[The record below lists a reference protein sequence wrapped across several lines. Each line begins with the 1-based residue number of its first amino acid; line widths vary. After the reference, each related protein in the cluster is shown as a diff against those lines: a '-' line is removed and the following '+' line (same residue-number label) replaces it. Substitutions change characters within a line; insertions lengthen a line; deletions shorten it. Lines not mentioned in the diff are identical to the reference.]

1 TWNGVD
7 KGVLLLERN
16 QGPIYTHQSSYTT
29 AAYVPL
35 ATLLSSSYPY
45 GTHSTTYWVVIDP
58 THNYA
63 LVQLSPF
70 AFQVL
75 DQAGYPATGASVQAF
90 LNLTTHEV
98 LDFGAKFVNGTFGSE
113 FTGLM
118 PGAGANLKVGWVE
131 FVLPAPRTTSGT
143 TFSNITLLV
152 RYKAKDPTNGPV
164 VGRFEVSGF
173 TYPFSSNIPY
183 QPGTTIDAT
192 SGSQSVTLTP
202 VTWNVIKTTI
212 KWVYIKFT
220 DINGNDWLTHKAEIY
235 FKWYENPNGAYPYGG
250 STYDYGKAI
259 VRIPSTLTGS
269 PWNAQFNFTLT
280 YGVEWFF
287 SLVGSGNRVKPSTIT
302 SPFPAQAK
310 MVKLSGIRMVSSAE
324 IPQTLR
330 SDLSVNLFLP
340 AVQAYPNGV
349 PVNLSWATNG
359 TGYVV
364 SPDPGPSGN
373 TSIWL
378 PSSDIGQINFQAW
391 FQGVKVLDTGISGVI
406 PAGATPLSLTT
417 TDYGTQKN
425 YSLAIYELGFVL
437 NFYDGQTKTPVPS
450 GIPFFFN
457 HPGLGLIGP
466 TTVTGQ
472 GVYDLIKAAPGG
484 TYSNFFI
491 LYNGSYVQALNASI
505 SLTGNSPNLLLLFPS
520 YNLNM
525 SVWSQEPFNIV
536 GVKVRLYSETNF
548 SKVGL
553 PAYKLKEVFDSPMFS
568 SAMFPTGWTYT
579 VTYNPDGT
587 PYVKYWSPEQ
597 TTTTTGVYFKLLPAK
612 VYDVWVHVPAL
623 ASAAKAAGFRPGDA
637 NATLYWSK
645 DPYPGVKPINLTQN
659 LLLQL
664 MSYVYDPK
672 FSIKDAG
679 GNSLPF
685 DNASSSAFFVVEPWF
700 SYVNATTGDTESATE
715 TFLTTTLT
723 NYLVRANETDS
734 SGAIT
739 VPSVNAT
746 GSDYPGKCRFMIGQS
761 TWQPANGYRVMVY
774 YKGILV
780 YNATV
785 NLSNP
790 YVGKENP
797 IITSVYPY
805 VLKITNNPLDAK
817 DKFGIANLKVKVAWA
832 GLNTTW
838 WPTKDLVTWKAATE
852 FSLINA
858 TLLQKG
864 FNLTVIERMWG
875 PIQNASFVVPT
886 MPPYYSD
893 AYFVTEGITGSD
905 GTFRLL
911 IPVWNATTK
920 APLYTKGTAL
930 NFTTP
935 AAWYP
940 GNLSSGTYPPTTT
953 GALFGTPV
961 FANWTTIPGTTN
973 NIPAGDVVRLAA
985 TFYNQKDT
993 TLGTAV
999 FSDEVRA
1006 LNATGLYNATSYY
1019 SSEMETYKS
1028 YGKAPGVLSGGLFQ
1042 GRKVGPPTVYA
1053 DFYAYVEVYAP
1064 ANDLG
1069 VVVYDYFQN
1078 INTAYSHD
1086 LPNQYV
1092 AIVRKAIKD
1101 SSGNVLSPRT
1111 TLLQS
1116 WTPIKRI
1123 TLPNGTQLRAVLL
1136 KSSPSN
1142 ILWGFYDVD
1151 IFTTNVTQSEVSYLT
1166 IPSENELGAFKNY
1179 STASGLML
1187 GGVGGS
1193 LADKQVRPQWLA
1205 KSLKGSGADWDTGI
1219 YGLQWPTK
1227 LNIKVYAADG
1237 VRTLNGAYVYI
1248 IDARTNYNVSVALT
1262 GSTGEASEIDNVPYD
1277 PSLDP
1282 TVDPFTVPGTNPVTL
1297 RLGFN
1302 LLNGTYIVKVVYK
1315 GVNVWDTFRDQPQH
1329 RYIYLGVTPPPTATG
1344 EDFDPAQTRPFS
1356 AHVYDLG
1363 IKVADQSPA
1372 ARPLSGATV
1381 KLTAPYGTE
1390 TATTTETG
1398 ETTFTLLPA
1407 GTYVVEVSAPSKFGT
1422 VTAKQEVKLAD
1433 TTTVLVPVPLYDI
1446 TLKVVS
1452 PRGTP
1457 LVAADV
1463 KVGGISVGTTDATGS
1478 IAISQI
1484 PAGSYPVSITWLG
1497 TDVSPTAPLSVALSQ
1512 AYLVTASKIATVTVQ
1527 VLGAQNQGL
1536 SGATVTI
1543 GPITGITTGDGTF
1556 TTEIPFGTYTA
1567 TASYK
1572 GVSASQSVTVSGD
1585 TTVTLRTG
1593 TFIELFGQSLTFA
1606 SFVLWIIAVI
1616 IIVLILVI
1624 AAQEYNIY
1632 RRKKLP
1638 QLFGAGPK

>member
-1 TWNGVD
+1 
-7 KGVLLLERN
+7 
-16 QGPIYTHQSSYTT
+16 
-29 AAYVPL
+29 
-35 ATLLSSSYPY
+35 
-45 GTHSTTYWVVIDP
+45 
-58 THNYA
+58 
-63 LVQLSPF
+63 
-70 AFQVL
+70 
-75 DQAGYPATGASVQAF
+75 
-90 LNLTTHEV
+90 
-98 LDFGAKFVNGTFGSE
+98 
-113 FTGLM
+113 
-118 PGAGANLKVGWVE
+118 
-131 FVLPAPRTTSGT
+131 
-143 TFSNITLLV
+143 
-152 RYKAKDPTNGPV
+152 
-164 VGRFEVSGF
+164 
-173 TYPFSSNIPY
+173 
-183 QPGTTIDAT
+183 
-192 SGSQSVTLTP
+192 
-202 VTWNVIKTTI
+202 
-212 KWVYIKFT
+212 
-220 DINGNDWLTHKAEIY
+220 
-235 FKWYENPNGAYPYGG
+235 
-250 STYDYGKAI
+250 
-259 VRIPSTLTGS
+259 
-269 PWNAQFNFTLT
+269 
-280 YGVEWFF
+280 
-287 SLVGSGNRVKPSTIT
+287 
-302 SPFPAQAK
+302 
-310 MVKLSGIRMVSSAE
+310 
-324 IPQTLR
+324 
-330 SDLSVNLFLP
+330 
-340 AVQAYPNGV
+340 
-349 PVNLSWATNG
+349 
-359 TGYVV
+359 
-364 SPDPGPSGN
+364 
-373 TSIWL
+373 
-378 PSSDIGQINFQAW
+378 
-391 FQGVKVLDTGISGVI
+391 
-406 PAGATPLSLTT
+406 
-417 TDYGTQKN
+417 
-425 YSLAIYELGFVL
+425 
-437 NFYDGQTKTPVPS
+437 
-450 GIPFFFN
+450 
-457 HPGLGLIGP
+457 
-466 TTVTGQ
+466 
-472 GVYDLIKAAPGG
+472 
-484 TYSNFFI
+484 
-491 LYNGSYVQALNASI
+491 
-505 SLTGNSPNLLLLFPS
+505 
-520 YNLNM
+520 
-525 SVWSQEPFNIV
+525 
-536 GVKVRLYSETNF
+536 
-548 SKVGL
+548 
-553 PAYKLKEVFDSPMFS
+553 
-568 SAMFPTGWTYT
+568 
-579 VTYNPDGT
+579 
-587 PYVKYWSPEQ
+587 
-597 TTTTTGVYFKLLPAK
+597 
-612 VYDVWVHVPAL
+612 
-623 ASAAKAAGFRPGDA
+623 
-637 NATLYWSK
+637 
-645 DPYPGVKPINLTQN
+645 
-659 LLLQL
+659 
-664 MSYVYDPK
+664 
-672 FSIKDAG
+672 
-679 GNSLPF
+679 
-685 DNASSSAFFVVEPWF
+685 
-700 SYVNATTGDTESATE
+700 
-715 TFLTTTLT
+715 
-723 NYLVRANETDS
+723 
-734 SGAIT
+734 
-739 VPSVNAT
+739 
-746 GSDYPGKCRFMIGQS
+746 
-761 TWQPANGYRVMVY
+761 MVY

-838 WPTKDLVTWKAATE
+838 WFTKDLVTGTAVKE

-858 TLLQKG
+858 TLLEKG

-875 PIQNASFVVPT
+875 PVQNTSFVVPT

-911 IPVWNATTK
+911 IPVWNYSTAATVYK
-920 APLYTKGTAL
+920 WNDPAKFSYGQAP
-930 NFTTP
+930 F
-935 AAWYP
+935 P
-940 GNLSSGTYPPTTT
+940 GNLSYAGTPTTSDF
-953 GALFGTPV
+953 FGTPV

-999 FSDEVRA
+999 FSTNVRA

-1019 SSEMETYKS
+1019 SSVMKKYKS

-1078 INTAYSHD
+1078 INTAYDHD

-1123 TLPNGTQLRAVLL
+1123 TLPDGRQLRAVLL
-1136 KSSPSN
+1136 KSTPSN
-1142 ILWGFYDVD
+1142 ILWGFYAVD

-1166 IPSENELGAFKNY
+1166 IPSENELSAFTSY
-1179 STASGLML
+1179 STASGTMY

-1205 KSLKGSGADWDTGI
+1205 KSLEGGIVDWDTKV
-1219 YGLQWPTK
+1219 YELQWPTK

-1315 GVNVWDTFRDQPQH
+1315 GVSVWDTFRDQPQH
-1329 RYIYLGVTPPPTATG
+1329 RYIYLGVTPPNTATG
-1344 EDFDPAQTRPFS
+1344 EDFDPAQTRPFN

-1457 LVAADV
+1457 LVAANV

-1593 TFIELFGQSLTFA
+1593 TFVELFGQSLTFA

>member
-1 TWNGVD
+1 
-7 KGVLLLERN
+7 
-16 QGPIYTHQSSYTT
+16 Y
-29 AAYVPL
+29 
-35 ATLLSSSYPY
+35 
-45 GTHSTTYWVVIDP
+45 
-58 THNYA
+58 
-63 LVQLSPF
+63 
-70 AFQVL
+70 
-75 DQAGYPATGASVQAF
+75 
-90 LNLTTHEV
+90 
-98 LDFGAKFVNGTFGSE
+98 
-113 FTGLM
+113 
-118 PGAGANLKVGWVE
+118 
-131 FVLPAPRTTSGT
+131 
-143 TFSNITLLV
+143 
-152 RYKAKDPTNGPV
+152 
-164 VGRFEVSGF
+164 
-173 TYPFSSNIPY
+173 
-183 QPGTTIDAT
+183 
-192 SGSQSVTLTP
+192 
-202 VTWNVIKTTI
+202 
-212 KWVYIKFT
+212 
-220 DINGNDWLTHKAEIY
+220 
-235 FKWYENPNGAYPYGG
+235 
-250 STYDYGKAI
+250 
-259 VRIPSTLTGS
+259 
-269 PWNAQFNFTLT
+269 
-280 YGVEWFF
+280 
-287 SLVGSGNRVKPSTIT
+287 
-302 SPFPAQAK
+302 
-310 MVKLSGIRMVSSAE
+310 
-324 IPQTLR
+324 
-330 SDLSVNLFLP
+330 
-340 AVQAYPNGV
+340 
-349 PVNLSWATNG
+349 
-359 TGYVV
+359 
-364 SPDPGPSGN
+364 
-373 TSIWL
+373 IWL
-378 PSSDIGQINFQAW
+378 PSSDHGQINFQAW
-391 FQGVKVLDTGISGVI
+391 FQGVKVLDTGISGVV
-406 PAGATPLSLTT
+406 PNDTKPLSLTID
-417 TDYGTQKN
+417 DYGKQFN

-437 NFYDGQTKTPVPS
+437 NFYDGQKLTPVPS

-491 LYNGSYVQALNASI
+491 LYNGSFVQATNASI
-505 SLTGNSPNLLLLFPS
+505 SLTKNSPNLLLVFPS

-553 PAYKLKEVFDSPMFS
+553 PAYKLKEVFASPMFS
-568 SAMFPTGWTYT
+568 KAMFPTNWIFT

-587 PYVKYWSPEQ
+587 PYVKYWTPEQ
-597 TTTTTGVYFKLLPAK
+597 TTKTTGVYFELLPAK
-612 VYDVWVHVPAL
+612 VYDVWVHVPAS
-623 ASAAKAAGFRPGDA
+623 ASDAKAAGFRPGDA

-659 LLLQL
+659 LQLQL

-672 FSIKDAG
+672 FLIKDAG
-679 GNSLPF
+679 GNALAF
-685 DNASSSAFFVVEPWF
+685 DNKSSSAFFVVEPWF
-700 SYVNATTGDTESATE
+700 SFTSPGYEN
-715 TFLTTTLT
+715 FLNTTLT
-723 NYLVRANETDS
+723 KYLVRANETDA
-734 SGAIT
+734 SGVIT

-746 GSDYPGKCRFMIGQS
+746 GSNYPNKCRFMIGQS
-761 TWQPANGYRVMVY
+761 TWQPAKGYRIMVY

-785 NLSNP
+785 ELSNP

-797 IITSVYPY
+797 IVTSVYPY

-838 WPTKDLVTWKAATE
+838 WFTKDLVTGAAVKE

-858 TLLQKG
+858 TLLEKG
-864 FNLTVIERMWG
+864 FNLTVIKRMWG
-875 PIQNASFVVPT
+875 PVQNTSFVVAT

-893 AYFVTEGITGSD
+893 AYFVAEGITGSD

-911 IPVWNATTK
+911 IPVWNYSKAATVYK
-920 APLYTKGTAL
+920 WNDPAKFSYGQAP
-930 NFTTP
+930 F
-935 AAWYP
+935 P
-940 GNLSSGTYPPTTT
+940 GNLSYAGTTT
-953 GALFGTPV
+953 TSNFFGTPV

-973 NIPAGDVVRLAA
+973 NIPAGDSVKLAA

-993 TLGTAV
+993 TLGTKV
-999 FSDEVRA
+999 FSTTVRA

-1019 SSEMETYKS
+1019 SSVMKKYKS
-1028 YGKAPGVLSGGLFQ
+1028 YGKAPGVLSGALFQ
-1042 GRKVGPPTVYA
+1042 GRKVGPPAVYA

-1069 VVVYDYFQN
+1069 VVVYDFFQG
-1078 INTAYSHD
+1078 IETAYTHD

-1092 AIVRKAIKD
+1092 AIVRKAITD
-1101 SSGNVLSPRT
+1101 SSGNVISPRT

-1123 TLPNGTQLRAVLL
+1123 TLPDGSQLRAVIL
-1136 KSSPSN
+1136 KSAPDN

-1151 IFTTNVTQSEVSYLT
+1151 IFTTNVTQSEVNYLT
-1166 IPSENELGAFKNY
+1166 IPSENELSAFTSY

-1205 KSLKGSGADWDTGI
+1205 KSLEGGAVDWDTGV
-1219 YGLQWPTK
+1219 YELQWPAK

-1237 VRTLNGAYVYI
+1237 VRTLKGAIVYV

-1315 GVNVWDTFRDQPQH
+1315 GVSVWDTFRDQPQH

-1344 EDFDPAQTRPFS
+1344 EDFDPAQTRPFN

-1372 ARPLSGATV
+1372 ARPLSGVTV

-1398 ETTFTLLPA
+1398 ETTFALLPA
-1407 GTYVVEVSAPSKFGT
+1407 GTYVVEVSAPSKFGA

-1463 KVGGISVGTTDATGS
+1463 KVGGVSVGTTDATGAV
-1478 IAISQI
+1478 AISQI

-1536 SGATVTI
+1536 AGATVTI

-1556 TTEIPFGTYTA
+1556 VTEIPFGTYTV

-1572 GVSASQSVTVSGD
+1572 GVSASQSATISGD